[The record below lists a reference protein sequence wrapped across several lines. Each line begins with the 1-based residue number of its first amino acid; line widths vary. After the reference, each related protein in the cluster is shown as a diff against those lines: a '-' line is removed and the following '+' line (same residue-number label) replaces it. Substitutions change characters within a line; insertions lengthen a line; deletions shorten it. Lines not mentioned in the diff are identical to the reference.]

1 MAEKIVQT
9 AGRNQLGEFAP
20 MFAHLNDDVL
30 FGEVW
35 NETTEAVTEKDKYQ
49 NTIFFPIGEEN
60 PYGEFFVGQSYL
72 APVSKDQVP
81 VFNVTF
87 EPGCRN
93 NWHIHHAKSGGG
105 QMLICVGGRGY
116 YQEWG
121 KEAVEMTPG
130 KVINIPA
137 EVKHWHG
144 AAPDSWFSHLAIE
157 VAGEEAGT
165 EWLEAVS
172 DEDYGKLKQEAD
184 ATQNMQIESSVE
196 TENTNNTEEAEQTV
210 TGEDALNAT
219 DEIVEDTSSEATES
233 SEEDGGTLVVYFSA
247 TGTTKGV
254 AEKIAGITGADTYEI
269 KAAQEYT
276 DADLNWNDSSSR
288 STKEQNDSSARPEIG
303 SDAVSLDGYTTIYI
317 GYPIWWG
324 EEPRIMD
331 TFVENYSFDG
341 ITMIPF
347 CTSSSSG
354 IGRSGQNLADNAGSG
369 TWLEGKRFG
378 GGASED
384 EIKSWIEGLQ

>member
-1 MAEKIVQT
+1 MKRKISVLAAFLLAIGLTACGNNEGQAMNDTTQTIQAESSKEI
-9 AGRNQLGEFAP
+9 
-20 MFAHLNDDVL
+20 
-30 FGEVW
+30 
-35 NETTEAVTEKDKYQ
+35 EAVD
-49 NTIFFPIGEEN
+49 
-60 PYGEFFVGQSYL
+60 
-72 APVSKDQVP
+72 
-81 VFNVTF
+81 
-87 EPGCRN
+87 
-93 NWHIHHAKSGGG
+93 
-105 QMLICVGGRGY
+105 
-116 YQEWG
+116 
-121 KEAVEMTPG
+121 
-130 KVINIPA
+130 
-137 EVKHWHG
+137 
-144 AAPDSWFSHLAIE
+144 
-157 VAGEEAGT
+157 
-165 EWLEAVS
+165 
-172 DEDYGKLKQEAD
+172 
-184 ATQNMQIESSVE
+184 
-196 TENTNNTEEAEQTV
+196 NTEEEAQQVETSEV
-210 TGEDALNAT
+210 ASNTN
-219 DEIVEDTSSEATES
+219 DEIVEDTSTENTDG
-233 SEEDGGTLVVYFSA
+233 SEENSGVLVVYFSA

-347 CTSSSSG
+347 CTSGSSG

-378 GGASED
+378 AGASED